1 VRKIRLATHVHS
13 SWSYDGSWSLD
24 RLAAAFTRRRY
35 RVVLMA
41 EHSQTFSAAKWL
53 EYREACEQA
62 STPDM
67 LLVPGLEY
75 ADADDVLHL
84 PVWGEVPFLGRMPA
98 PGAVA
103 EAVSQA
109 GGIAVLA
116 HPWRRDA
123 WRRIDPAWMAMLSAV
138 EVWNRKY
145 DGWAPRRAACDLAG
159 AAGLPPFV
167 SLDFHT
173 RRQFFPLAMAT
184 VLPGDAVTVEAVYE
198 ALRGGR
204 CRPELLGIPAT
215 RFGTGGLGA
224 ATRAAEQARRTAARA
239 VRRIRG

>member
-1 VRKIRLATHVHS
+1 MATHVHS
-13 SWSYDGSWSLD
+13 AWSYDGSWTLD
-24 RLAAAFTRRRY
+24 RLAAAFARRGY
-35 RVVLMA
+35 RAVLMA

-53 EYREACEQA
+53 EYRDACAQA
-62 STPDM
+62 SRPDL

-75 ADADDVLHL
+75 ADAEDVLHL
-84 PVWGEVPFLGRMPA
+84 PVWGEVPFLGQTPA

-103 EAVSQA
+103 EAVTQA

-123 WRRIDPAWMAMLSAV
+123 WRRIDPQWLALLSAV
-138 EVWNRKY
+138 ETWNRKY
-145 DGWAPRRAACDLAG
+145 DGWAPRREASDLAG
-159 AAGLPPFV
+159 TAGLSSFV

-184 VLPGDAVTVEAVYE
+184 VLPTDGVTVAAVYQ
-198 ALRGGR
+198 ALREGR
-204 CRPELLGIPAT
+204 CRPELKGIPAA

-224 ATRAAEQARRTAARA
+224 ATRVAERARRTAARA
-239 VRRIRG
+239 LRRIRR